1 MRVNNQW
8 GMDKTPTDSSF
19 TLYNKGEVEMT
30 GGSVIFWGILIFIG
44 LVFDQRNSKKKEE
57 VEK

>member
-1 MRVNNQW
+1 
-8 GMDKTPTDSSF
+8 
-19 TLYNKGEVEMT
+19 MT

-44 LVFDQRNSKKKEE
+44 LVFDQCNSKKKEE